1 MARHSMNVPLR
12 LPRLAGEGVPK
23 ALAPALRLVLPAI
36 GIGIAAAGQAATTR
50 ALPASPGW
58 FASLADWT
66 EEAYTQPEVVLA
78 GMVLLVIG
86 AALFAIG
93 VSDVATAEE
102 ARDVL
107 GRTRAAPRLRLPFYV
122 VSAVV
127 FVIAAA
133 VFAVVIYKLYDRQ
146 YSNRIALMVPLT
158 IALAASPFAA
168 RDLLTYGW
176 RRPRW
181 SWWLPFEGL
190 LIAAFFTLFV
200 VICLQDL
207 DDWRWAALG
216 DEYAFYGAA
225 RLIAEGERFNFFSQ
239 EGVYNVHPVL
249 SSAWQALFLKF
260 SEGDV
265 FAWKLSEVVLVAI
278 TLVFFYLLVHEL
290 FGWRPAAFAAGL
302 LAASHY
308 LIAFVHTGFN
318 NVDALLPTV
327 LSLWLLV
334 VGLRRNSTL
343 ALFGAGLAAGLGF
356 YVYYPARAAIVII
369 AIYLLFMGPRAWKP
383 RILGPIA
390 LAFAMAVA
398 PIFSIHGWTVI
409 DAVLGQSAAEH
420 DPTVTGDR
428 LARFGHNIVPSLMA
442 FNFTPNPGRGFSGS
456 LMDPVSA
463 VLFVLGLGVA
473 VAKWRN
479 AAWRLFLIWWFVAVA
494 ASGFASPRP
503 EVANTRLFF
512 ALPPAI
518 AMAGLAFDRMLLM
531 LPWRPARPVAQ
542 AGYGVACLTL
552 LMIPVLYLN
561 LDRVWHDT
569 PTKYG
574 TSVDAVVVRGVLSDE
589 CMSQPARTIVVTP
602 FPDGLLAPVFDS
614 YQLGAEAPL
623 LIGFDAVVSPRGV
636 FAEGEYD
643 GCIVVHGAGD
653 PNAVVDVI
661 GRLTALFPDKSR
673 QQLFDPS
680 GQRAVIVFR

>member
-12 LPRLAGEGVPK
+12 PPRLAEASVPK
-23 ALAPALRLVLPAI
+23 AFAPALRFALPAL
-36 GIGIAAAGQAATTR
+36 GIAIAAAGQAATTR
-50 ALPASPGW
+50 ALPVSPGW
-58 FASLADWT
+58 FESFADWT
-66 EEAYTQPEVVLA
+66 EEAYTQPGVVLA
-78 GMVLLVIG
+78 GMVLLIIG

-93 VSDVATAEE
+93 VSEVATPEE
-102 ARDVL
+102 ARHVVVQPA
-107 GRTRAAPRLRLPFYV
+107 GTARLRPAFYAV
-122 VSAVV
+122 AGVV

-133 VFAVVIYKLYDRQ
+133 IFAIVIYKLYDRQ
-146 YSNRIALMVPLT
+146 YSNRIALLVPLA
-158 IALAASPFAA
+158 IALAAAPFAA
-168 RDLLTYGW
+168 RDVFASGW

-190 LIAAFFTLFV
+190 LIAAFFTLFLV
-200 VICLQDL
+200 VCLQDL
-207 DDWRWAALG
+207 DHWRWSALG

-249 SSAWQALFLKF
+249 SSAWPAIFLKF
-260 SEGDV
+260 SAGDV

-278 TLVFFYLLVHEL
+278 TLIFFYLLVREL
-290 FGWRPAAFAAGL
+290 FGWRPAAFATGL

-318 NVDALLPTV
+318 NTDSLLPTV
-327 LSLWLLV
+327 LSFWLLI
-334 VGLRRNSTL
+334 VGLRRNSML

-369 AIYLLFMGPRAWKP
+369 AIYLLMLGPSVWKP
-383 RILGPIA
+383 RILAPIA
-390 LAFAMAVA
+390 VAFAMAVA

-456 LMDPVSA
+456 LMDPISA
-463 VLFVLGLGVA
+463 VLFVLGLAVTVA
-473 VAKWRN
+473 RWRN
-479 AAWRLFLIWWFVAVA
+479 GAWRLLLIWWFVAVA

-518 AMAGLAFDRMLLM
+518 AMAGLAFDRMLL
-531 LPWRPARPVAQ
+531 LFPWRPSRPLLQ
-542 AGYGVACLTL
+542 AGFGLTCLTL
-552 LMIPVLYLN
+552 LMVPVLYLN
-561 LDRVWHDT
+561 LHRVWHDT

-602 FPDGLLAPVFDS
+602 FPDGLLVPVFDS
-614 YQLGAEAPL
+614 YRLGERAPL
-623 LIGFDAVVSPRGV
+623 LIGFDAIRSPRGV
-636 FAEGEYD
+636 FAEGAYD
-643 GCIVVHGAGD
+643 GCIIVHTAGD
-653 PNAVVDVI
+653 PNAALDIIARVQ
-661 GRLTALFPDKSR
+661 ALFPDKTGE
-673 QQLFDPS
+673 QLFDPS
-680 GQRAVIVFR
+680 GQRAVFVLR